1 MAEYTEADI
10 QALEGIDNTDSLILL
25 KEVRALR
32 AEVAELK
39 DTIFKKK
46 TDAQKKEEIMR
57 IKDTSKRLQA
67 IRENMDLFK

>member
-10 QALEGIDNTDSLILL
+10 QEIEGIESKDSLILL
-25 KEVRALR
+25 KEVKALR

-39 DTIFKKK
+39 NNIFNNK
-46 TDAQKKEEIMR
+46 TDAQKKAEIMQ

-67 IRENMDLFK
+67 IRENMELFR

>member
-10 QALEGIDNTDSLILL
+10 KEFEGVESKDSLILL
-25 KEVRALR
+25 KEVKALR
-32 AEVAELK
+32 AEVNELK
-39 DTIFKKK
+39 GTIIKKK
-46 TDAQKKEEIMR
+46 SDAQKKAEIMR

>member
-1 MAEYTEADI
+1 MAEFTEKDI
-10 QALEGIDNTDSLILL
+10 QDFDGIENRDSVILL
-25 KEVRALR
+25 KEVKALR

-46 TDAQKKEEIMR
+46 TDAQKKAEIMR

>member
-46 TDAQKKEEIMR
+46 TDAQKKAEIMR